1 MGKIKNL
8 FGHIK
13 TVHTHRKWVRHYCF
27 KAGLY
32 RQGLTHDLSKYSPT
46 EFFESIKYYTGTC
59 SPIDICKKEKGYS
72 AAWMHHKG
80 RNKHH
85 YEFWMDNFDNGCEAL
100 IMPYK
105 YALEMVCDNL
115 GASRAYNGT
124 DFSFKLVLEWWFK
137 KKEKP
142 LAMHPAN
149 QAFITGMFACLNNC
163 KTNREI
169 KEILKN
175 KSLELYWRSVVDW
188 ENSKDIK
195 NNSKNKGGRN

>member
-1 MGKIKNL
+1 MNKIKNF
-8 FGHIK
+8 FGHIR
-13 TVHTHRKWVRHYCF
+13 TVHTHRRWVRYYCF

-32 RQGLTHDLSKYSPT
+32 KQGLTHDLSKYSPT
-46 EFFESIKYYTGTC
+46 EFFESIKYYTGNS
-59 SPIDICKKEKGYS
+59 SPIDVCKKEKGYS

-85 YEFWMDNFDNGCEAL
+85 YEFWQDNFDNGGEAL

-105 YALEMVCDNL
+105 YALEMICDYL
-115 GASRAYNGT
+115 GAGRAYNEK
-124 DFSFKLVLEWWFK
+124 DFTFKSTLDWWLK

-149 QAFITGMFACLNNC
+149 QDFVTNMLIYLNNC

-169 KEILKN
+169 KEVLKN
-175 KSLELYWRSVVDW
+175 KSLELYWSAIVNWR
-188 ENSKDIK
+188 NSKEK
-195 NNSKNKGGRN
+195 